1 MYILARYANFL
12 PQYIVCYFS
21 FVFFYIVSTQIA
33 ASRRKNL
40 KSNVWT
46 LCLDIAIWSLSQKGK
61 LDFSILPIDV
71 ICFMGTFL

>member
-12 PQYIVCYFS
+12 PVYIVCYFS
-21 FVFFYIVSTQIA
+21 FVFSYIVSTEIA
-33 ASRRKNL
+33 ASSRENR